1 MSPLTTTLND
11 VALRL
16 YPEAQLSSKARFLPM
31 FDLDK
36 GEISSTAA
44 IEIARA
50 LRGDA
55 MAIAQRL
62 IEELSPRF
70 GGTWKVVAGYIVLS
84 DVSSELILQEVRSGE
99 TALLK
104 RISERTRS
112 VICLTPDSITPV
124 YARMRLLASSALQA
138 FLTVAIEGRCRVGF
152 EPTPPQEVSSLGDV
166 VMLFRGAVERALASD
181 TEVRRAG
188 IAAHLME
195 EQVAGASTT
204 IVWTSHH
211 YHEQLP
217 KEVKR
222 FFSDARREGYALLK
236 MPPDGWL
243 LSRDRALSEILS
255 PGSIERV
262 VGRLSTQEAWTRW
275 LFHMA
280 STTPS
285 GDLDP
290 SVALYDECASPRWS
304 LQVLH
309 DRLVALAA
317 PVMKIPRAELLD
329 RVGDSLSEDRIL
341 ALRALFLPMLT
352 SRVIEDGEVLGWIS
366 TVEKFAARAH
376 ARLNAPHFRAA
387 LSKSPLSRDNVQ
399 IIASLVFGIT
409 SILPVVTEDVC
420 ARQQLNSN
428 HRDLT

>member
-16 YPEAQLSSKARFLPM
+16 YPEAQLSAKARFLPM

-84 DVSSELILQEVRSGE
+84 DVSSELILQEVRTGE
-99 TALLK
+99 AALLK
-104 RISERTRS
+104 RISERPRS
-112 VICLTPDSITPV
+112 VFCLTPDSITPV

-152 EPTPPQEVSSLGDV
+152 EPSPPQEVSSLGAV
-166 VMLFRGAVERALASD
+166 VTLFREAVERALASD
-181 TEVRRAG
+181 SEVRRTA
-188 IAAHLME
+188 IATHLME
-195 EQVAGASTT
+195 EQVVVAPTT

-222 FFSDARREGYALLK
+222 FFSDARR
-236 MPPDGWL
+236 DGWL

-280 STTPS
+280 SATPS

-309 DRLVALAA
+309 DRLVALASS
-317 PVMKIPRAELLD
+317 VMKIPRAELLD

-376 ARLNAPHFRAA
+376 ARLNAPHFRAE

-420 ARQQLNSN
+420 AKQQQNSN

>member
-1 MSPLTTTLND
+1 MSSLTTALQD
-11 VALRL
+11 AALRL
-16 YPEAQLSSKARFLPM
+16 YPEVQLSTKARFLPM
-31 FDLDK
+31 FDLGK

-44 IEIARA
+44 IEVARA

-84 DVSSELILQEVRSGE
+84 DVSSELILQEVRTGEMALPKRTSG
-99 TALLK
+99 
-104 RISERTRS
+104 RPRS

-138 FLTVAIEGRCRVGF
+138 FLTVAIEGRCQVGF
-152 EPTPPQEVSSLGDV
+152 EPSPPQEVSSLGAV
-166 VMLFRGAVERALASD
+166 VTLFREAVERALASD
-181 TEVRRAG
+181 SEVRRTA
-188 IAAHLME
+188 IATHLME
-195 EQVAGASTT
+195 EQVVGAPTT

-222 FFSDARREGYALLK
+222 FFSDARREGHTLLK
-236 MPPDGWL
+236 MPADGWL

-262 VGRLSTQEAWTRW
+262 IGRLSTQEAWARW

-280 STTPS
+280 SATPS

-309 DRLVALAA
+309 ERLVALASS
-317 PVMKIPRAELLD
+317 VVTIPRAELLD
-329 RVGDSLSEDRIL
+329 WVGESLVEDRVL

-352 SRVIEDGEVLGWIS
+352 SRVVEDGEVLGWIS
-366 TVEKFAARAH
+366 TVEEFAARAH

-420 ARQQLNSN
+420 ARQQQNSN
-428 HRDLT
+428 QRDQT